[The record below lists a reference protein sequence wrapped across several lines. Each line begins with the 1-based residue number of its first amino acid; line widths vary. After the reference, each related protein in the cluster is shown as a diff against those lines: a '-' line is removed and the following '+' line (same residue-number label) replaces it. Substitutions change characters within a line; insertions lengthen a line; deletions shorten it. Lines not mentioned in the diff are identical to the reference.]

1 MYNISDL
8 EALSDADLKKVAEE
22 LGIKKIDLSAKQELI
37 YSILDEQAIA
47 KAASGASRK
56 REASG
61 EEPKKRT
68 RKKKEAPAE
77 AKEPQSPA
85 PSPRKPLPS
94 SLSAAAAVRRKRSLP
109 NVRLSRST
117 LL

>member
-85 PSPRKPLPS
+85 PSPEAAPTRS
-94 SLSAAAAVRRKRSLP
+94 SGP
-109 NVRLSRST
+109 
-117 LL
+117 